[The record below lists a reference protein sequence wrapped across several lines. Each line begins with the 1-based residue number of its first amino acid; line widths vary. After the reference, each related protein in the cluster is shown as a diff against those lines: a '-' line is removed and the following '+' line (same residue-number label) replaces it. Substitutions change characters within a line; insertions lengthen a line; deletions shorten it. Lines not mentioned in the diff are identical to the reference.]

1 MGARGRK
8 AGATN
13 RKRGGSTGLAPAT
26 FPRSVAWRIDQD
38 YVGQLSPSDKE
49 WLAEFNDRYY
59 GADFRGPSDSEWST
73 DERREVYRNK
83 NRANRHLMTCALPA
97 ENADLP
103 HPTVELEEL
112 SVDDLDYLDA
122 SGYKAARAA
131 YRDDPSPANRVR
143 LNQFRRR

>member
-1 MGARGRK
+1 VGARGRK
-8 AGATN
+8 AGAAN
-13 RKRGGSTGLAPAT
+13 RKQGGNAALNAAT
-26 FPRSVAWRIDQD
+26 FPRSVAWRVDQD
-38 YVGQLSPSDKE
+38 YLGQLSSSDKA
-49 WLAEFNDRYY
+49 WLAGFNDRYY

-83 NRANRHLMTCALPA
+83 NRANRDLMTCALPA
-97 ENADLP
+97 EDVDLP
-103 HPTVELEEL
+103 QPSVELEEL